1 MTRETKIKI
10 KISLDKYEE
19 LEQYIEDFLLVQEIV

>member
-1 MTRETKIKI
+1 MTRETKI

-19 LEQYIEDFLLVQEIV
+19 QEQYMEDFLLVQEIV